1 MSQQMAGV
9 ADVIAPGQDAP
20 AGYWRC
26 HSCAPRPDVLEPKGN
41 RAGREHTRVGV
52 GATRLWI
59 PGQTNGPRHFCAG
72 GSARSRPGIDV
83 GNWHLG
89 ESANISELVHWWLA
103 GYRTSAKHRQLRSA
117 DSALPHHQ
125 YRQL

>member
-52 GATRLWI
+52 GATRLRL
-59 PGQTNGPRHFCAG
+59 PDKTNGPRHFCAG
-72 GSARSRPGIDV
+72 GSARSRPGI
-83 GNWHLG
+83 
-89 ESANISELVHWWLA
+89 ELAPRRIRKHK
-103 GYRTSAKHRQLRSA
+103 RTSPLVAGRV
-117 DSALPHHQ
+117 P
-125 YRQL
+125 YIG